1 MTCSCCC
8 GSSSTLSVVVNVAS
22 PSVATLRSRLSG
34 RRLSHCT
41 QKSLADRFITHWS
54 GCHLGLRCAQQ
65 PCSIL
70 TSKTAQVECEG
81 VPAIRTD
88 RETKLSCNN
97 PRQSGQQCPTTTR
110 VSRAPQWG
118 TLTRTKT
125 GKRACPMMDLLCIL
139 PWVLERML
147 TKESGAAQEQVQEEM
162 EEEREQ
168 G

>member
-1 MTCSCCC
+1 MTCSCCR
-8 GSSSTLSVVVNVAS
+8 GSSSTLSAVVNVAS
-22 PSVATLRSRLSG
+22 PSSRATLRSRLSG

-54 GCHLGLRCAQQ
+54 GCHLGLRCAQL

-110 VSRAPQWG
+110 VSRAPQ
-118 TLTRTKT
+118 
-125 GKRACPMMDLLCIL
+125 
-139 PWVLERML
+139 
-147 TKESGAAQEQVQEEM
+147 
-162 EEEREQ
+162 REQ
-168 G
+168 WHGPKRERGHAYHLKLFYVHSRGFLKEC

>member
-8 GSSSTLSVVVNVAS
+8 GSSSTLSAVVNVAS
-22 PSVATLRSRLSG
+22 PSSSATLRSRLSG

-88 RETKLSCNN
+88 RETTLSRPNN
-97 PRQSGQQCPTTTR
+97 PRGSRQQCPTTTR
-110 VSRAPQWG
+110 VSRAPRRG
-118 TLTRTKT
+118 TLTWTKT
-125 GKRACPMMDLLCIL
+125 GKRACLSFEAVLCSQS
-139 PWVLERML
+139 WVLERML
-147 TKESGAAQEQVQEEM
+147 TSVAESP
-162 EEEREQ
+162 
-168 G
+168 